1 MEGGMIGEN
10 GVNAPYHAEKVTK
23 PEHGLVITLLQNM
36 VALTALA
43 KILRLRDA
51 MKLRAQVSRNILR

>member
-1 MEGGMIGEN
+1 MIGEN

-23 PEHGLVITLLQNM
+23 PEHGLVITHLQDM
-36 VALTALA
+36 VVLTALA
-43 KILRLRDA
+43 KVLKLGDA